1 MTVRIGVVGTG
12 AIGREHI
19 ERISRVI
26 SGARVSAVADIDATL
41 AEKAAA
47 EAGGARVAEAA
58 DIPGSLIAAADVDA
72 VLVSSWHAAHAE
84 HVLAAI
90 AAGKPVL
97 CEKPLATTAE
107 DALRVLAAEEAY
119 GRRLVQVGF
128 MRRYDPGYREL
139 KRIIAD
145 GGIGRPLMMHCAH
158 RNRSAPERYTTEMAA
173 QDTGVHEID
182 AARWLLD
189 DEIVSAQVI
198 MPRATERRF
207 PHLQDPQFMLFET
220 AGGVRIDLEVFVN
233 CQYGYDIQCETV
245 GETGLVRLPDPARAE
260 VRAAARV
267 GTEIDQ
273 EWGGRFAEAFD
284 VEVQAWV
291 DSVAAGAATGPSAWD
306 GYAATAVAAATVEAQ
321 RTGAVVDVNLVER
334 PAFYA

>member
-12 AIGREHI
+12 AIGREHV
-19 ERISRVI
+19 ERLTRTVA
-26 SGARVSAVADIDATL
+26 GARVTAVADIDPAA

-47 EAGGARVAEAA
+47 EAGGARVAA
-58 DIPGSLIAAADVDA
+58 DVADLITADDVDA

-107 DALRVLAAEEAY
+107 DALRVLAAEEAH

-139 KRIIAD
+139 KRVIAG

-158 RNRSAPERYTTEMAA
+158 RNPTQSERYTTEMAA

-207 PHLQDPQFMLFET
+207 PHLKDPQFMLFET

-233 CQYGYDIQCETV
+233 CQYGYDIRCETV

-260 VRAAARV
+260 VRAAARA

-273 EWGGRFAEAFD
+273 EWGGRFAAAFD
-284 VEVQAWV
+284 AEVQTWV

-321 RTGAVVDVNLVER
+321 RTGAVVDVDLVPR